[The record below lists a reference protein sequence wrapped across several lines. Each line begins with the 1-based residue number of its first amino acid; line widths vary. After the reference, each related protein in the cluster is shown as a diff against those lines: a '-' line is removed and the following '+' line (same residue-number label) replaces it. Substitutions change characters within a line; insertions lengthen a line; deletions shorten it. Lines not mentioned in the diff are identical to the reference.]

1 LSCRSVI
8 VDIKYFNPIALVLLH
23 QRELKYAMQQSLFVA
38 SLLHLQ
44 SLAVIAAPC
53 DCPQVEVRS
62 SGVAAEAQSQYL
74 GVYSISGNE
83 YNSMATWEQEG
94 GEGSIF
100 IGCNDE
106 FCCQDCWSIGLV
118 DLALPVKLLTSSP
131 SSFACPYST
140 DLSWTVWNGGSW
152 EEDTSLEVVCKRGDE
167 TTTETFTES
176 DATTS
181 IGSTSSRT
189 SSSPGDCSGPWLPAY
204 DVGLG
209 CLLLGAHDMEGLTQP
224 GAKAACRQRGAQLV
238 EVYNNDQFEFLKLL
252 ASEAELVLME
262 ELEFAPWWWIGLTDQ
277 GSDGSW
283 YWEESGTAANFTNW
297 DIGEPSHGETYNCV
311 QMESVVE
318 LEGGWLSL
326 RCEEATPAIFPICQ
340 KY

>member
-1 LSCRSVI
+1 LSSRSVI

-83 YNSMATWEQEG
+83 YNSMATWDQEG

-224 GAKAACRQRGAQLV
+224 GAKAACRQRGARLV

-252 ASEAELVLME
+252 ASEAELVLMVS
-262 ELEFAPWWWIGLTDQ
+262 Q
-277 GSDGSW
+277 GFGFW
-283 YWEESGTAANFTNW
+283 
-297 DIGEPSHGETYNCV
+297 
-311 QMESVVE
+311 
-318 LEGGWLSL
+318 
-326 RCEEATPAIFPICQ
+326 
-340 KY
+340 